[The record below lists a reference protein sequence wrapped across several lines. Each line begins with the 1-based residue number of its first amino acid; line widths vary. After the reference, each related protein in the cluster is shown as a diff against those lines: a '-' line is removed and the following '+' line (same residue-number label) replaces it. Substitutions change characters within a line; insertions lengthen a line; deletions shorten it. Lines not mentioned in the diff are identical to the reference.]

1 MTSLDDFA
9 RGKLER
15 LEAKGLRRR
24 MIPTDRFSET
34 GARRGGRDLV
44 SFCCNDYLSLSHH
57 PEVIEAAREATSRY
71 GAGSGGSRLISG
83 NTPLYDEL
91 ETRLARWKRT
101 EDCLVFGSGYLTNLG
116 VIPCLVG
123 KGDLILQDE
132 LNHSCLFAGGRMSGA
147 AVQVF
152 RHNDLDHV
160 RALLR
165 EHRAAHGHCLIAV
178 DGVFS
183 MDGDLA
189 PIDALAAL
197 ARDYDAWLMTDDAH
211 GLGVMGGG
219 RGSSFLGPQKS
230 DVPLQMGT
238 LSKAIGAYGG
248 YLCTSQPVADLIR
261 NRGRSFVYTTGLPPG
276 TIAAAIKAL
285 EIIERDPELCAKPVA
300 NAARFCAALNLP
312 APESPIVPVI
322 LGEAHRVMEASA
334 ALQERGYLVT
344 GIRPPTVPDGTARL
358 RVTFSSAHTEG
369 EIDGLA
375 AAMRELGLAG

>member
-1 MTSLDDFA
+1 MNTLDDFA

-15 LEAKGLRRR
+15 LEAEGLRRR
-24 MIPTDRFSET
+24 MILTDRFSET
-34 GARRGGRDLV
+34 GARRNGRALI

-71 GAGSGGSRLISG
+71 GTGSGGSRLISG
-83 NTPLYDEL
+83 NTPLYDAL
-91 ETRLARWKRT
+91 EARLARWKQT
-101 EDCLVFGSGYLTNLG
+101 DDCLVFGSGYLTNLG

-147 AVQVF
+147 AVQTF

-160 RALLR
+160 RQILR
-165 EHRAAHGHCLIAV
+165 ENRASHGNCLIAV

-183 MDGDLA
+183 MDGDIA
-189 PIDALAAL
+189 PIDDLAAL
-197 ARDYDAWLMTDDAH
+197 AREYGAWLMTDDAH

-219 RGSSFLGPQKS
+219 HGSSFLGPAKS

-261 NRGRSFVYTTGLPPG
+261 NRGRSFVYSTGLPPG
-276 TIAAAIKAL
+276 TLAAAIKAL
-285 EIIERDPELCAKPVA
+285 EIIERDPAMCARPVA

-312 APESPIVPVI
+312 APVSPIVPVI
-322 LGEAHRVMEASA
+322 LGEAHRVMEAST
-334 ALQERGYLVT
+334 ALQERGFLVT

-358 RVTFSSAHTEG
+358 RVTFSSAHTEQ
-369 EIDGLA
+369 EIDALVSA
-375 AAMRELGLAG
+375 FRELGLAG

>member
-9 RGKLER
+9 RDKLER
-15 LEAKGLRRR
+15 LEAQGLRRR

-34 GARRGGRDLV
+34 GARRGGRDLI

-83 NTPLYDEL
+83 NTPLYDQL
-91 ETRLARWKRT
+91 ESALARWKQT

-116 VIPCLVG
+116 VIPCLAG

-147 AVQVF
+147 TVVIF
-152 RHNDLDHV
+152 RHNDLDHA

-197 ARDYDAWLMTDDAH
+197 AREYEAWLMTDDAH
-211 GLGVMGGG
+211 GLGVVGGG
-219 RGSSFLGPQKS
+219 RGSSFLGPVKS

-285 EIIERDPELCAKPVA
+285 EIIERDPELCARPVA

-312 APESPIVPVI
+312 APESPVVPVI
-322 LGEAHRVMEASA
+322 LGEARRVMDASA
-334 ALQERGYLVT
+334 ALQARGYLVT

-358 RVTFSSAHTEG
+358 RVTFSAAHTHED
-369 EIDGLA
+369 IDGLA
-375 AAMRELGLAG
+375 AAMREQGLAG

>member
-9 RGKLER
+9 RDKLER
-15 LEAKGLRRR
+15 LEAQGLRRR

-71 GAGSGGSRLISG
+71 GTGSGGSRLISG

-91 ETRLARWKRT
+91 ESALARWKQT
-101 EDCLVFGSGYLTNLG
+101 EDCLVFGSGYLTNVG

-147 AVQVF
+147 TVRVF
-152 RHNDLDHV
+152 RHNDLDHA

-165 EHRAAHGHCLIAV
+165 EHRAAHGQCLIAV

-197 ARDYDAWLMTDDAH
+197 AREYDSWLMTDDAH
-211 GLGVMGGG
+211 GLGVVGGG
-219 RGSSFLGPQKS
+219 RGSSFLGPVKS

-285 EIIERDPELCAKPVA
+285 EIIERDPELCARPVA
-300 NAARFCAALNLP
+300 NAARFCAALNLA
-312 APESPIVPVI
+312 APESPVVPVI
-322 LGEAHRVMEASA
+322 LGEANRVMEASA
-334 ALQERGYLVT
+334 ALQQRGYLVT

-358 RVTFSSAHTEG
+358 RVTFSSAHTHA
-369 EIDGLA
+369 EIDGLV